1 MGKKS
6 FLHFK
11 GNNVTLIK
19 LYFVLNIILKKK
31 KKKRILIRK
40 NKFHEPVKALKS
52 R

>member
-31 KKKRILIRK
+31 KKKKDL
-40 NKFHEPVKALKS
+40 NKKK
-52 R
+52 

>member
-31 KKKRILIRK
+31 KKKDL
-40 NKFHEPVKALKS
+40 NKKK
-52 R
+52 

>member
-31 KKKRILIRK
+31 KKRILIRK